1 MGWGYYNYYP
11 KYVSVAERKEKALRA
26 VSKLGKKG
34 QKFNPVKLEGCTI
47 ATSVWGKAWCKN
59 LEFYSD
65 YANRLPRGRSYVR
78 NGLVVDLNITPGQ
91 VQALVYGS
99 SLYKVLIKIDRASEE
114 KWLAIAKE
122 CSGKIDS
129 LVELLQGK
137 FSKNV
142 MEIITRPESGLFP
155 HPKEIELSCSCPDYA
170 TMCKHV
176 AAVLYAIGARL
187 DIEPEA
193 LFTLRQVDHMNL
205 ITAASATDSMVAG
218 TENAKDALATT
229 DLSKLFGIDI
239 EQSKPN
245 APSKTKPAKI
255 KHGTIHGSIRK
266 SISKNKRNKQKKQ
279 EEQKKQKEQKEKIV
293 GELGRKASVYA
304 KKDGLKTRM
313 NGE

>member
-1 MGWGYYNYYP
+1 MGWGYYSYP

-26 VSKLGKKG
+26 ISKLGKKG
-34 QKFNPVKLEGCTI
+34 QKFNPVKLEGRTI

-78 NGLVVDLNITPGQ
+78 NGLVVDLNIIPGQ
-91 VQALVYGS
+91 VQAMVYGS
-99 SLYKVLIKIDRASEE
+99 SLYKVMIKIDQASEE
-114 KWLAIAKE
+114 KWQAITKE

-137 FSKNV
+137 FSKSV
-142 MEIITRPESGLFP
+142 MEIITHPESGLFP
-155 HPKEIELSCSCPDYA
+155 HPKEIELFCSCPDYA

-176 AAVLYAIGARL
+176 AAVLYAVGARL

-205 ITAASATDSMVAG
+205 ITAASATDSIVAG
-218 TENAKDALATT
+218 AENAKDAFATT

-239 EQSKPN
+239 EQSKQEVIN
-245 APSKTKPAKI
+245 KTKPTKTKRKI
-255 KHGTIHGSIRK
+255 IHKPIKK
-266 SISKNKRNKQKKQ
+266 SSSKNKQNG
-279 EEQKKQKEQKEKIV
+279 QKKQKKKIIGKLEK
-293 GELGRKASVYA
+293 KASVRA
-304 KKDGLKTRM
+304 KRGELKVKMKGR
-313 NGE
+313 

>member
-1 MGWGYYNYYP
+1 MSWGYYSYP

-26 VSKLGKKG
+26 VNKLSKKG
-34 QKFNPVKLEGCTI
+34 QKFNPVKLEGRAI
-47 ATSVWGKAWCKN
+47 ATSVWGKSWCKN

-78 NGLVVDLNITPGQ
+78 NGLVVDLNIVPGQ

-99 SLYKVLIKIDRASEE
+99 SLYKVLIKIDRVSEE
-114 KWLAIAKE
+114 KWQAITKE

-137 FSKNV
+137 FSKSV

-176 AAVLYAIGARL
+176 AAALYAVGARL

-193 LFTLRQVDHMNL
+193 LFALRQVDHMNL
-205 ITAASATDSMVAG
+205 ITVASATDSIVAG
-218 TENAKDALATT
+218 AENVKDAFVTT

-239 EQSKPN
+239 EQSKQD
-245 APSKTKPAKI
+245 AISKTKPTKTKRKI
-255 KHGTIHGSIRK
+255 IHKPIKK
-266 SISKNKRNKQKKQ
+266 SSSKNKQN
-279 EEQKKQKEQKEKIV
+279 EQKKQKKKIV
-293 GELGRKASVYA
+293 SKKLKKKTSVRA
-304 KKDGLKTRM
+304 KEVT
-313 NGE
+313 